1 MASSAAV
8 LRRFELAQDEHDT
21 YARAVSELRAGRKR
35 SHWMWFVFPQVAGLG
50 RSPMSKHYA
59 IASLEEARAYLL
71 HPVLGPRLVECA
83 LLLTQLSG
91 LTAEEIFGSVD
102 AQKLRSSMT
111 LFALAAPDESVFQDV
126 LSQYFGG
133 VKDALTEELL
143 D

>member
-1 MASSAAV
+1 MASSGAV

-133 VKDALTEELL
+133 VKDALTAELL

>member
-1 MASSAAV
+1 
-8 LRRFELAQDEHDT
+8 
-21 YARAVSELRAGRKR
+21 
-35 SHWMWFVFPQVAGLG
+35 
-50 RSPMSKHYA
+50 MSKHYA